1 MDSQRREHTLGARV
15 WETGGGGRRGGR
27 TPGRLAA
34 VGREKDSEAPVV
46 LVKKG
51 RRLPWSVCGSLV
63 GPGLSRPSGLGWPAG
78 WEGRGQRRGRAS
90 RSPRPSLLTYLLG
103 RRPDASPPPACVP
116 SGLRFVGF
124 HCVTVNS
131 FLPRS
136 VCPRILR
143 CELLYLKIDKIL
155 FLSFRCHQRPTS
167 FN

>member
-1 MDSQRREHTLGARV
+1 MGDRRGREAWRSDPRAARGCGAR
-15 WETGGGGRRGGR
+15 ERQRGAGRARKEG
-27 TPGRLAA
+27 AA
-34 VGREKDSEAPVV
+34 P
-46 LVKKG
+46 
-51 RRLPWSVCGSLV
+51 PVCGSLV

-90 RSPRPSLLTYLLG
+90 RSPGPSLLTYVLG

-124 HCVTVNS
+124 QCVTVNS

-155 FLSFRCHQRPTS
+155 LSFRCHQRPTS